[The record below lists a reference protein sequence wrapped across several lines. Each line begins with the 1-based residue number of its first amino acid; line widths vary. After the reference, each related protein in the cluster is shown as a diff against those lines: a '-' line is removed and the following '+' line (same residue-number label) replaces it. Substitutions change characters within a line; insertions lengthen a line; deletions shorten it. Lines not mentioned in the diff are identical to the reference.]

1 MKKKFIVIMII
12 VILLVIAFF
21 ILIKEYLVKIPAGF
35 SLYRNSK
42 MGVSFAYPVNWFMED
57 KIKDETI
64 VITPPDYDKDNI
76 CPLGFNVLIRKKP
89 ADLNYNGD
97 EVLSEQ
103 FWLF

>member
-76 CPLGFNVLIRKKP
+76 PWDICNGANKRKKP
-89 ADLNYNGD
+89 
-97 EVLSEQ
+97 LS
-103 FWLF
+103 FAANP